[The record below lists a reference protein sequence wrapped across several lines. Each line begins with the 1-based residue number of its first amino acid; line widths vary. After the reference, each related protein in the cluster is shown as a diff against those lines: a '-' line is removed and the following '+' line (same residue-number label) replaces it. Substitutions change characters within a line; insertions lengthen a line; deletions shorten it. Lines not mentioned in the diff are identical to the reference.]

1 MAEEGAPQTK
11 VAVASPATVMLRFP
25 ASIAI
30 IVGRNRAFGEQAG
43 KIVGVYGVAQE
54 KRAGHMEDFLQGAQ
68 IRRVGEKLAN
78 GRPFTLG

>member
-1 MAEEGAPQTK
+1 VLPGS
-11 VAVASPATVMLRFP
+11 VAIF
-25 ASIAI
+25 

-68 IRRVGEKLAN
+68 IVGSSPPLLSVKNTWGLCFAA
-78 GRPFTLG
+78 